1 MQLFISR
8 KARRRRRALAEL
20 TLEEL
25 KRGERV
31 DVRIEPLC
39 IFLFRDGT
47 DFIASPHS
55 FFYKIS

>member
-1 MQLFISR
+1 MHLFILR

-39 IFLFRDGT
+39 IFLFRDGN
-47 DFIASPHS
+47 DFIAPPHTL
-55 FFYKIS
+55 FFFQI